1 MPMIKG
7 THMRVFLLDDSPIL
21 RKEISNMLTS
31 MSPGQVDIVGEASE
45 AEGTEKIILDL
56 KPDVAILDIQITNGS
71 GIDVLKEI
79 KYKIPGLKV
88 IILTNFPT
96 FQHRIKCLS
105 LGADYFLDKHY
116 EIEKIPFLLG

>member
-1 MPMIKG
+1 MIKG

>member
-1 MPMIKG
+1 MIKG

-56 KPDVAILDIQITNGS
+56 KPDVAILDIQITNRS
-71 GIDVLKEI
+71 GIEVLKEI
-79 KYKIPGLKV
+79 KHKIPGLKT
-88 IILTNFPT
+88 IITDQFPDIST
-96 FQHRIKCLS
+96 PDKCLVPWGRLFS
-105 LGADYFLDKHY
+105 GQTL
-116 EIEKIPFLLG
+116 